1 MSDISKTDNIEAS
14 ESKDSQTKQ
23 TVTQES
29 TPKSDKSKSNSQQPA
44 ATKASSTKAES
55 KQPAKSEAKSA
66 EKSEA
71 KPAEKSEVKSENKPA
86 EKSEAKS
93 ESTTK
98 VEEKYKVGD
107 SIATANRLIRVY
119 TKADVSSPYR
129 LSSEAKITGNAVGNS
144 ITGYF
149 VPVTYRKSGLGAIS
163 GYVLISK

>member
-1 MSDISKTDNIEAS
+1 MSDIPKTDNIKAS

-23 TVTQES
+23 TATQES

-55 KQPAKSEAKSA
+55 KQPAKSEAKS
-66 EKSEA
+66 EA
-71 KPAEKSEVKSENKPA
+71 KSAEKSEVKSENKPA
-86 EKSEAKS
+86 EKSEAES

-107 SIATANRLIRVY
+107 SIATANRLIRIY

>member
-1 MSDISKTDNIEAS
+1 MSDISKTDNIKAS

-55 KQPAKSEAKSA
+55 KQPAKSEAKS
-66 EKSEA
+66 EA
-71 KPAEKSEVKSENKPA
+71 KSA

-107 SIATANRLIRVY
+107 SIATANRLIRIY

>member
-1 MSDISKTDNIEAS
+1 MSDISKTDNIKAS

-44 ATKASSTKAES
+44 ATKASGTKAES
-55 KQPAKSEAKSA
+55 KQPAKSEAKS
-66 EKSEA
+66 EA
-71 KPAEKSEVKSENKPA
+71 KSA

-93 ESTTK
+93 KSTTK
-98 VEEKYKVGD
+98 LEEKYKVGD
-107 SIATANRLIRVY
+107 SIATANRLIRIY

-129 LSSEAKITGNAVGNS
+129 LSSEAKIAGNAVGNS

>member
-1 MSDISKTDNIEAS
+1 MSDISKTDNIKAS

-23 TVTQES
+23 PVTEGS
-29 TPKSDKSKSNSQQPA
+29 TSKSDKAKSSSQQPA
-44 ATKASSTKAES
+44 ATKASSTKVES
-55 KQPAKSEAKSA
+55 KQPAK
-66 EKSEA
+66 
-71 KPAEKSEVKSENKPA
+71 PENKPA

-93 ESTTK
+93 EPTTKPTTEVEEKSEAQSEPTTK

-107 SIATANRLIRVY
+107 CIANANRPVRVY
-119 TKADVSSPYR
+119 TKADASSLYR
-129 LSSEAKITGNAVGNS
+129 LSSEAKVTGNVVVGNP

>member
-1 MSDISKTDNIEAS
+1 MSEIPKTDNIKAS

-29 TPKSDKSKSNSQQPA
+29 TPKSDKAKSNSQQPA

-55 KQPAKSEAKSA
+55 KQPAKSEAKS
-66 EKSEA
+66 
-71 KPAEKSEVKSENKPA
+71 ENKPA
-86 EKSEAKS
+86 EKSEAKSAEKSEVKS

-107 SIATANRLIRVY
+107 SIATANRLIRIY

>member
-1 MSDISKTDNIEAS
+1 MSDIPKTDNIKAL

-23 TVTQES
+23 TATQES

-66 EKSEA
+66 EKSE
-71 KPAEKSEVKSENKPA
+71 VKSENKPA
-86 EKSEAKS
+86 EKSEAES

-107 SIATANRLIRVY
+107 SIATANRLIRIY

>member
-1 MSDISKTDNIEAS
+1 MSDISKTDNIKAS

-23 TVTQES
+23 TATQES

-44 ATKASSTKAES
+44 ATKASGTKAES
-55 KQPAKSEAKSA
+55 KQPAKSEAKS
-66 EKSEA
+66 EA
-71 KPAEKSEVKSENKPA
+71 KSA

-98 VEEKYKVGD
+98 VEEKYKIGD
-107 SIATANRLIRVY
+107 SIATANRLIRIY

-129 LSSEAKITGNAVGNS
+129 LSSEAKITGNAIGNS

>member
-1 MSDISKTDNIEAS
+1 MSDISKTDNIKAS

-44 ATKASSTKAES
+44 ATKASGTKAES
-55 KQPAKSEAKSA
+55 KQPAKSEAKS
-66 EKSEA
+66 
-71 KPAEKSEVKSENKPA
+71 A

-107 SIATANRLIRVY
+107 SIATANRLIRIY

-129 LSSEAKITGNAVGNS
+129 LSSEAKITGNAIGNS

>member
-1 MSDISKTDNIEAS
+1 MSDIPKTDNIKAS

-23 TVTQES
+23 TATQES
-29 TPKSDKSKSNSQQPA
+29 TLKSDKSKSNSQQPA

-55 KQPAKSEAKSA
+55 KQPAKSEAKS
-66 EKSEA
+66 EA
-71 KPAEKSEVKSENKPA
+71 KSA

-93 ESTTK
+93 ENKPTEKSEAESESTTE
-98 VEEKYKVGD
+98 VEEKYMVGD
-107 SIATANRLIRVY
+107 SIATANRLIRIY

>member
-1 MSDISKTDNIEAS
+1 MSDIPKTDNIKAS
-14 ESKDSQTKQ
+14 ESKDSQAKQ
-23 TVTQES
+23 TATQES

-66 EKSEA
+66 EKS
-71 KPAEKSEVKSENKPA
+71 AEKSEAKSENKPA
-86 EKSEAKS
+86 EKSEAES

-107 SIATANRLIRVY
+107 SIATANRLIRIY

>member
-1 MSDISKTDNIEAS
+1 MSEIPKTDNIKAS

-29 TPKSDKSKSNSQQPA
+29 TLKSDKSKSNSQQPA

-55 KQPAKSEAKSA
+55 KQPAKSEAK
-66 EKSEA
+66 
-71 KPAEKSEVKSENKPA
+71 PAEKSEV
-86 EKSEAKS
+86 KS

-107 SIATANRLIRVY
+107 SIATANRLIRIY

>member
-1 MSDISKTDNIEAS
+1 MSDISKTDNIKAS

-23 TVTQES
+23 TATQES

-44 ATKASSTKAES
+44 ATKASGTKAES
-55 KQPAKSEAKSA
+55 KQPAKSEAKS
-66 EKSEA
+66 EA
-71 KPAEKSEVKSENKPA
+71 KSA

-98 VEEKYKVGD
+98 VEEKYKIGD

>member
-1 MSDISKTDNIEAS
+1 MSDIPKTDNIKAS

-23 TVTQES
+23 TATQES

-55 KQPAKSEAKSA
+55 KQPAKSEAKSEAKSA

-71 KPAEKSEVKSENKPA
+71 KSA
-86 EKSEAKS
+86 EKSEAES

-107 SIATANRLIRVY
+107 SIATANRLIRIY

>member
-1 MSDISKTDNIEAS
+1 MSDIPKTDNIKAS

-23 TVTQES
+23 TATQES

-66 EKSEA
+66 EKSE
-71 KPAEKSEVKSENKPA
+71 VKSENKPA
-86 EKSEAKS
+86 EKSEAES

-107 SIATANRLIRVY
+107 SIATANRLIRIY

>member
-1 MSDISKTDNIEAS
+1 MSDISKTDNIKAS

-44 ATKASSTKAES
+44 ATKASGTKAES
-55 KQPAKSEAKSA
+55 KQPAKSEAKS
-66 EKSEA
+66 
-71 KPAEKSEVKSENKPA
+71 AEKSEVKSENKPA

-107 SIATANRLIRVY
+107 SIATANRLIRIY

>member
-1 MSDISKTDNIEAS
+1 MSDISKTDNIKAS

-44 ATKASSTKAES
+44 ATKASGTKAES
-55 KQPAKSEAKSA
+55 KQPAKSEAKS
-66 EKSEA
+66 EA
-71 KPAEKSEVKSENKPA
+71 KSA

-107 SIATANRLIRVY
+107 SIATANRLIRIY